1 MIKITEKS
9 FGRSYRVAVISDVHG
24 SYSLLCRLLE
34 NPEVRKADYLV
45 FDGDYISR
53 GRESLAV
60 LRLLFELEKKP
71 NVTIIKGNL
80 ERLVNW
86 YVNAEPE
93 GILRH
98 FKGHKFNLFR
108 ECVEEQGLKRIDAE
122 TFPDLRRMFIEKYP
136 EVISWCADLP
146 NALETEDLVFTHAG
160 LGASENWRDS
170 TEQEVMKNDPFIYSG
185 VNTTG
190 KWLVCGHMPT
200 WNSRF
205 SGNTNN
211 CFVDEKRKIAFAD
224 GGNQVK
230 NFAQLNALIID
241 CKDGS
246 LSFSTVFESWYPKFV
261 AKADSEPQ
269 AEFGNFKDHWPE
281 GELVVT
287 KRGEDFS
294 LCARVDGSTLYVA
307 NAHLEF
313 SGDKAFFAR
322 NTVSAVLNVKK
333 GEMLELLEAPKGN
346 YIFVRNEKGD
356 IGWVHKEV
364 LP

>member
-9 FGRSYRVAVISDVHG
+9 FGKKYRVAVISDVHG
-24 SYSLLCRLLE
+24 SFSLLCRLLE
-34 NPEVRKADYLV
+34 NPEVKKADYIV

-60 LRLLFELEKKP
+60 LRLLFELEKRA
-71 NVTIIKGNL
+71 NVTILKGNL

-86 YVNAEPE
+86 YVHAEPE

-108 ECVEEQGLKRIDAE
+108 ECVEEQGLKRIDEE
-122 TFPDLRRMFIEKYP
+122 TFPDLRKMFIEKYP
-136 EVISWCADLP
+136 DIISWCAALP

-160 LGASENWRDS
+160 LGGSENWRDS
-170 TEQEVMKNDPFIYSG
+170 TEQEVMKNDPFIYTG

-200 WNSRF
+200 WNSRV

-211 CFVDEKRKIAFAD
+211 CFIDNGRKIAFTD

-230 NFAQLNALIID
+230 DFAQLNALIID
-241 CKDGS
+241 CEDGE
-246 LSFSTVFESWYPKFV
+246 LCFSTVFESWYPGFI
-261 AKADSEPQ
+261 AKTDWEAPRS
-269 AEFGNFKDHWPE
+269 FGAYKDQWPE
-281 GELVVT
+281 GELEVVE
-287 KRGEDFS
+287 RGEDFS
-294 LCARVDGSTLYVA
+294 LLRRENGSALYAA
-307 NAHLEF
+307 NVHLKIKGE
-313 SGDKAFFAR
+313 KAYFVR
-322 NTVSAVLNVKK
+322 NTVSSVLSVKK
-333 GEMLELLEAPKGN
+333 GERLELLDAPKGK
-346 YIFVRNEKGD
+346 YLFVRNSSGD
-356 IGWVHKEV
+356 IGWVSKEV